1 MGGAGDTNTLQF
13 PIDTLPSPAVV
24 QPTGQPV
31 QGASPEEF
39 LYMPKGQGAQ
49 QNVAKE
55 KACPEVHERLP
66 ISQLSTETTSA
77 SESLR
82 LYTSTDWIAKSDV

>member
-1 MGGAGDTNTLQF
+1 MGGAGDTYTLQL
-13 PIDTLPSPAVV
+13 PIDTLPSLEVV

-31 QGASPEEF
+31 QGVSPEEF

-49 QNVAKE
+49 PNVVKE
-55 KACPEVHERLP
+55 KASPAVHEPLP
-66 ISQLSTETTSA
+66 MSQFSIDMISE

-82 LYTSTDWIAKSDV
+82 LYTITVWIAKSDV